1 MAICKIFRYC
11 THTYSSFNVLFSFFF
26 FESRVMEESGLKLN
40 QGERERE
47 EGGRETERERSY
59 ICRFT
64 LQIARVAKLQLSQ
77 VEVMSLELSG
87 GLP

>member
-11 THTYSSFNVLFSFFF
+11 THTHIQALMFYLFIF
-26 FESRVMEESGLKLN
+26 FESRVREESGLKLN

-64 LQIARVAKLQLSQ
+64 LQIARMAKLQLSQ